1 MWRYMA
7 GGAGALLIVA
17 ASWLLGQTIARPDAL
32 SLPTTA
38 ANAASTLADLPTPP
52 EASELS
58 REEKRFNRYDK
69 DRNGNIAS
77 AEYLLSR
84 QKAYAKLDSNGDG
97 VLSFDEYALKA
108 RTKFAGADKD
118 KSGLLDRTEFATT
131 RVIRKAKPGCPP
143 AAAQP
148 ADASASDDG

>member
-17 ASWLLGQTIARPDAL
+17 ASWLLGQTMAHTDA
-32 SLPTTA
+32 PATPPTA
-38 ANAASTLADLPTPP
+38 ASSAMPLADLPAPP

-69 DRNGNIAS
+69 DRNGSIAR

-108 RTKFAGADKD
+108 STKFAGADND
-118 KSGLLDRTEFATT
+118 KSGLLNRSEFATT
-131 RVIRKAKPGCPP
+131 RVIRKTKPGCPP

-148 ADASASDDG
+148 TDASASDDG